1 MSCMKCECM
10 SCMKCESKCPYSKR
24 PILHPKIP
32 GCTPVIFNLTFHPNF
47 HLNILVFA
55 NLPIYRKLLHDKMSL
70 LIWKPK
76 IFYLV
81 LFWRIYKILFV
92 HTNIRIL
99 ETLVRVI
106 LKKIYIILFINIG
119 IIMFVSV
126 ILKKIK
132 IVFIPIYLRCCKNS
146 HRI

>member
-1 MSCMKCECM
+1 MSCMKFL
-10 SCMKCESKCPYSKR
+10 SKCPYSKKPVLSR
-24 PILHPKIP
+24 KIP
-32 GCTPVIFNLTFHPNF
+32 VSFSLTFHPNF